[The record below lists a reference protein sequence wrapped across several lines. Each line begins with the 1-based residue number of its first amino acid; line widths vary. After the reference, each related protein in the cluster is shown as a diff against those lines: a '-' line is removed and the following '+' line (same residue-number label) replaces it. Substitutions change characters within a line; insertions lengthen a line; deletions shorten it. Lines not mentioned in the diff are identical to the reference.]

1 MPEAASYAK
10 IGIIPTPGNNSLSRF
25 YSLPNKLL
33 ECVAIGL
40 PIICTNIPEHKKLM
54 EKTGSSK
61 LYSYYND
68 EKATN
73 EIVDSIKS
81 IHNEYPIY
89 KENALKTLNSF
100 SMDLEYEN
108 AFSFLFK

>member
-1 MPEAASYAK
+1 MEITNQVVILKRIPHQLMPEAASYAK

-73 EIVDSIKS
+73 EIVDSIKK
-81 IHNEYPIY
+81 Y
-89 KENALKTLNSF
+89 T
-100 SMDLEYEN
+100 
-108 AFSFLFK
+108 